1 MRFLINN
8 YTKRTC
14 FLKQVLFFFVTKRMD
29 VKTLSSVIGHTSVRT
44 TLDIYSHTTDTMQQN
59 AATKIDKGIAK
70 NEETEPTEGSTQ
82 EASQFAKFEAK
93 KNKYR
98 KPGTGCVYKINDHLY
113 EGKYSPTNAH
123 GKRISKN
130 VYAKTEEECEEK
142 LAEMIKEMKA
152 EIKREKEMLLM
163 GM

>member
-1 MRFLINN
+1 
-8 YTKRTC
+8 
-14 FLKQVLFFFVTKRMD
+14 
-29 VKTLSSVIGHTSVRT
+29 
-44 TLDIYSHTTDTMQQN
+44 MQQN
-59 AATKIDKGIAK
+59 AGTKIDKGIAK
-70 NEETEPTEGSTQ
+70 NEETEPTEGSTR

-130 VYAKTEEECEEK
+130 VYVKNRRRMRRK
-142 LAEMIKEMKA
+142 VS
-152 EIKREKEMLLM
+152 RD
-163 GM
+163 